1 MGHLLS
7 CSEFSVNVSEQE
19 QSLVAVEIVK
29 LNAQRSGADKREALS
44 WRDLAGV
51 SLAEKMSSLLDSEFL

>member
-1 MGHLLS
+1 M
-7 CSEFSVNVSEQE
+7 NVSEQE